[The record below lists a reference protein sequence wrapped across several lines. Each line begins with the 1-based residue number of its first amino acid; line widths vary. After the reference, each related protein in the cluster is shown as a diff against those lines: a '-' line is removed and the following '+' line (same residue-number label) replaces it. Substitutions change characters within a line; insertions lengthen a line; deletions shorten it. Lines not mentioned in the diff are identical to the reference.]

1 MPRYIQSPLNYTG
14 GKYRLL
20 PQIMPL
26 LPERSRVFVDLF
38 CGGCNVGVNAGAET
52 VIFND
57 LEPRLTELL
66 ATLSRMNPDE
76 AVARVMAII
85 DRSGLSD
92 TALNGYRAYGCDSAR
107 GLASFNR
114 TPFNRL
120 RDEFN
125 RLTPDA
131 DLDEYYLTL
140 YTLIVFSFNNQLR
153 FNNRGEFNLPAGKRD
168 FNNRMRAKLHRFV
181 ERISRGDC
189 MFISRDFREFDTGPL
204 TPDDFVYADPPYI
217 TGLASYNEKNGWT
230 IAHEYDLLDLLD
242 SLDRR
247 GIRFALSNLLTNK
260 GRTNPILAEWLRA
273 RPRYICH
280 HLDYSYANSSY
291 HVKDRR
297 SANDEVLITNYILPN
312 RNA

>member
-1 MPRYIQSPLNYTG
+1 MSRYIQSPLNYTG

-38 CGGCNVGVNAGAET
+38 CGGCNVGVNAGADT
-52 VIFND
+52 IIFND
-57 LEPRLTELL
+57 SEPHLTGLL
-66 ATLSRMNPDE
+66 DALSRMNPDE
-76 AVARVMAII
+76 AVTRVTEII
-85 DRSGLSD
+85 GRSGLSD
-92 TALNGYRAYGCDSAR
+92 TSLYGYAAYGCDSAR
-107 GLASFNR
+107 GLAPFNR
-114 TPFNRL
+114 APFNRL

-125 RLTPDA
+125 RRNPA
-131 DLDEYYLTL
+131 DDPADYYLTL

-168 FNNRMRAKLHRFV
+168 FNARMRAKLYRFV

-189 MFISRDFREFDTGPL
+189 MFVSRDFRDFATDRL

-217 TGLASYNEKNGWT
+217 TGVASYNEKNGWT
-230 IAHEYDLLDLLD
+230 EADEYNLLDLLD

-260 GRTNPILAEWLRA
+260 GRTNPILTEWLEA

-280 HLDYSYANSSY
+280 HLNYSYANSSY

-297 SANDEVLITNYILPN
+297 SANDEVLITNYILPI